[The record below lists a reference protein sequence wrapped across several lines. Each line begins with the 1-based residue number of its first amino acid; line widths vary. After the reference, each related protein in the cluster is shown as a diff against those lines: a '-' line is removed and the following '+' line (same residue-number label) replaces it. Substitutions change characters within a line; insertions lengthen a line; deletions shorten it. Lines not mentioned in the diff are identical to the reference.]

1 MIRQQG
7 KIPRDA
13 VIELFLAEGRLQ
25 VDLRIIPVLF
35 HVAQM
40 AGSTQGQ
47 RAADAKMGEQH
58 LALLVKDG
66 LAVLKQGQRHVFQG
80 QPHHFFAVGVM
91 AHQAHQ
97 TGHRL
102 HQGVPGLLCQ
112 LVAVAGGAGGG
123 VAHAA
128 SGHQH
133 RVGPIFPARG
143 APHADAPQ
151 RRASL
156 FLFGMA
162 RVLRHSGGR
171 FRFRRHFFQQQ
182 LFRAVMY
189 KFRILCVAEKG
200 LPDFFCLVRHR
211 EHPAAA
217 FHLQLH
223 AEVLEQFHSLGGR
236 ERPQRGKQ
244 KPRVRAHMPQE
255 FLRRAIVGHVAAAL
269 ASDQNFLAGL
279 IHVLQHRHLM
289 PLPHGGTRRHQ
300 SRRTGTYDQHLRHL
314 ISSQNA

>member
-1 MIRQQG
+1 M
-7 KIPRDA
+7 
-13 VIELFLAEGRLQ
+13 
-25 VDLRIIPVLF
+25 
-35 HVAQM
+35 H
-40 AGSTQGQ
+40 
-47 RAADAKMGEQH
+47 
-58 LALLVKDG
+58 
-66 LAVLKQGQRHVFQG
+66 
-80 QPHHFFAVGVM
+80 
-91 AHQAHQ
+91 
-97 TGHRL
+97 
-102 HQGVPGLLCQ
+102 
-112 LVAVAGGAGGG
+112 
-123 VAHAA
+123 
-128 SGHQH
+128 
-133 RVGPIFPARG
+133 
-143 APHADAPQ
+143 
-151 RRASL
+151 RASV

-162 RVLRHSGGR
+162 RVFRRGRGR

-189 KFRILCVAEKG
+189 KFRILRVAQKG

-223 AEVLEQFHSLGGR
+223 AEAFEQFHSLGGR

-244 KPRVRAHMPQE
+244 KPRVRAHMPQK
-255 FLRRAIVGHVAAAL
+255 FLCRAVVGHVAAAL

-279 IHVLQHRHLM
+279 VHVLQHRHLM